1 MPLSRASTGAFE
13 TSASTRA
20 GSYRS
25 RTRDGSS
32 KSGASTTT
40 RSARTAH
47 SAARHRPSTRRPHQ
61 PQKRRPP
68 DMHISPISTARRLL
82 GFQPGVSKPTQAR
95 VGGKVKNARLKGR
108 YQNASVAPRKRQD
121 DSGSL
126 CAAAPR
132 QFPSRPYTPAI
143 PIAPLQSV
151 SLEVLNFPLVLLR
164 RLARLERA
172 QVARFP
178 GLRVLLSRVQPIP
191 AVLELSDHPRFL
203 HALRTATPRGGRSGI

>member
-95 VGGKVKNARLKGR
+95 VGGKVTETSVSPLRSARRAHVGPLQQEIRRLYSIKLKLLFNKIKHFSDRFLPMVSTRQSPPQFPLRPYRQPEDCHSGAAGKSAWRAPVRPECPSTGR
-108 YQNASVAPRKRQD
+108 GQNTSAAPRKRQNGA
-121 DSGSL
+121 GST
-126 CAAAPR
+126 R
-132 QFPSRPYTPAI
+132 
-143 PIAPLQSV
+143 
-151 SLEVLNFPLVLLR
+151 
-164 RLARLERA
+164 
-172 QVARFP
+172 
-178 GLRVLLSRVQPIP
+178 
-191 AVLELSDHPRFL
+191 
-203 HALRTATPRGGRSGI
+203 